1 MPKYGPLRVRA
12 KRAGLH
18 DVVENFALVVD
29 GPPKIVGLAADPDE
43 DLVQMPSIRRAWSA
57 TADPC
62 GIGAAELER
71 PPALILL
78 PDGAAQEMSLGTVVL
93 RAGLSAES
101 ANTEDYLG
109 LTHALAVA
117 PSATAFVRLR
127 RVSGGEEG
135 ARGFIGFGDPEL
147 SGSGDV
153 QGRSVTVAIDRSTG
167 LARPDVLKQLFVP
180 LAETT
185 LELEAMASRVEPGM
199 QRLYLRAEATEANVK
214 RANLASADALVFA
227 THAIVSGDLDHL
239 NEPALVL
246 PPQ

>member
-1 MPKYGPLRVRA
+1 
-12 KRAGLH
+12 
-18 DVVENFALVVD
+18 
-29 GPPKIVGLAADPDE
+29 
-43 DLVQMPSIRRAWSA
+43 
-57 TADPC
+57 
-62 GIGAAELER
+62 
-71 PPALILL
+71 
-78 PDGAAQEMSLGTVVL
+78 
-93 RAGLSAES
+93 
-101 ANTEDYLG
+101 
-109 LTHALAVA
+109 
-117 PSATAFVRLR
+117 
-127 RVSGGEEG
+127 
-135 ARGFIGFGDPEL
+135 
-147 SGSGDV
+147 V